1 MSSSR
6 EWCDDAGA
14 LRRFGVALVRDE
26 RFVYDDILA
35 AALVDKLFRQA
46 SLTLID
52 DFVGDRRSARVRAY
66 AQFVRLY
73 RRHARRLAADE
84 ADGGWA
90 EPPASTKRANA
101 SVTSAVRSL
110 PLELRET
117 LLLVAL
123 AGFSHCEAAEALD
136 IPLSAVIH
144 RLGRARARIEAHVGS
159 AREPELDGP
168 VWPTA
173 AHLRIVK

>member
-1 MSSSR
+1 VSSSR

-14 LRRFGVALVRDE
+14 MRRFALALVRDE
-26 RFVYDDILA
+26 RFVHDDVSA

-52 DFVGDRRSARVRAY
+52 DPVGDRRSARVRAY

-73 RRHARRLAADE
+73 RRHVRRLAADE

-90 EPPASTKRANA
+90 EPPASAWRANA
-101 SVTSAVRSL
+101 SVTSAVRNL
-110 PLELRET
+110 PLDLRET
-117 LLLVAL
+117 LLLVVL
-123 AGFSHCEAAEALD
+123 AGLTHCEAAEALD
-136 IPLSAVIH
+136 IPLSAVID
-144 RLGRARARIEAHVGS
+144 RLGRARARVDAHVGA
-159 AREPELDGP
+159 ARESALNGP
-168 VWPTA
+168 VWPNA